1 MLKVTTDL
9 FPTSKSIYLKEDY
22 KKFVFWTIKKLV
34 VNRCTTAVIIVY
46 YFIFNV
52 FHIEFKSDLP
62 VEVKLV
68 FSVFRLK
75 TIVFAPS

>member
-1 MLKVTTDL
+1 MTTDL
-9 FPTSKSIYLKEDY
+9 FSTSKSIYLKENY
-22 KKFVFWTIKKLV
+22 KKLEFWTIKTLV
-34 VNRCTTAVIIVY
+34 VDRCTTAVFIDY

-52 FHIEFKSDLP
+52 FHIEFKRDLP

-68 FSVFRLK
+68 LSVFRLK